1 MRRREN
7 MAVGFML
14 KSLLLKR
21 AGNNAGVPGL

>member
-7 MAVGFML
+7 VAVGFML
-14 KSLLLKR
+14 TSLLLKS